1 MPKNSRLYRT
11 DHSGAIIMIVHF
23 WGSRGSLPAA
33 METRMIRT
41 KIFKAIK
48 ASRSHRLDTDEA
60 IEAFI
65 REHLPFAVSGTYGCS
80 TPCIE
85 LKPQADYVLCDAGAG
100 LRNFGSAFLLSRQAQ
115 PQATP
120 AVFHIFI
127 SHPHWDHIQGFPF
140 FTPAYIPGNRI
151 NIYGCHENLREAFT
165 GQQSAPFFPVPLAA
179 MRAEILFHTLETG
192 QSSEIA
198 GYTVRT
204 IKQNHPGD
212 SYGYRFEKD
221 GKAVVYSTDAEH
233 KKEAEADEY
242 AFVDFFRKADL
253 LIFDA
258 QYTLLDALDAKEN
271 WGHSSNLFAVEMAVR
286 ADVRRLCLFH
296 SEHTYD
302 DERLDEFLQET
313 RDYLDIHAADHPLK
327 IDLAADGLEIEVN

>member
-1 MPKNSRLYRT
+1 
-11 DHSGAIIMIVHF
+11 MIVHF
-23 WGSRGSLPAA
+23 WGSRGSLPSAIDSG
-33 METRMIRT
+33 MLRT

-48 ASRSHRLDTDEA
+48 AARSHRLETDEA

-65 REHLPFAVSGTYGCS
+65 REHLPFAVSSTYGCS

-85 LKPQADYVLCDAGAG
+85 LKPQAEYVLCDAGTG
-100 LRNFGSAFLLSRQAQ
+100 LRNFGSAFMRTRPAQ
-115 PQATP
+115 QKAAP
-120 AVFHIFI
+120 VFHIFMT
-127 SHPHWDHIQGFPF
+127 HLHWDHIQGFPF
-140 FTPAYIPGNRI
+140 FTPAYLPGHRI
-151 NIYGCHENLREAFT
+151 HIYGCHKNL
-165 GQQSAPFFPVPLAA
+165 QQSFTEQQNAPFFPVPLAA
-179 MRAEILFHTLETG
+179 MRAEILFHTLEPGHTY
-192 QSSEIA
+192 EIA
-198 GYTVRT
+198 GYTVRS

-212 SYGYRFEKD
+212 SYGYRFERD
-221 GKAVVYSTDAEH
+221 GRTIVYSTDAEH

-286 ADVRRLCLFH
+286 AGVRRLCMFH

-302 DERLDEFLQET
+302 DERLEEFLNET
-313 RDYLDIHAADHPLK
+313 RDYLKIHADGHPLK
-327 IDLAADGLEIEVN
+327 IDLAADGLEIEI

>member
-1 MPKNSRLYRT
+1 
-11 DHSGAIIMIVHF
+11 MIVHF
-23 WGSRGSLPAA
+23 WGSRGSLPSA
-33 METRMIRT
+33 MDTRMIRV

-48 ASRSHRLDTDEA
+48 AARSHRLDTDEA

-65 REHLPFAVSGTYGCS
+65 REQLPFAVGSTYGCS

-85 LKPQADYVLCDAGAG
+85 LKQQADYVLCDAGTG
-100 LRNFGSAFLLSRQAQ
+100 LRNFGSAFMKSRQTQ
-115 PQATP
+115 PQAPP

-140 FTPAYIPGNRI
+140 FTPAYLPGNRI
-151 NIYGCHENLREAFT
+151 NIYGCHKNLREAFA
-165 GQQSAPFFPVPLAA
+165 GQQSVPSFPVPLVA
-179 MRAEILFHTLETG
+179 MRAEILFHTLEPG
-192 QSSEIA
+192 QSYEIA
-198 GYTVRT
+198 GYSVRA

-221 GKAVVYSTDAEH
+221 GKTVVYSTDAEH
-233 KKEAEADEY
+233 KREAEADEY
-242 AFVDFFRKADL
+242 AFVDFFQKADL

-302 DERLDEFLQET
+302 DERLDEFLKET
-313 RDYLDIHAADHPLK
+313 RDYLDIYAEDHPLK
-327 IDLAADGLEIEVN
+327 IDLAADGLEIEL